1 MYKLRIV
8 VALIMFA
15 LCINALTGQR
25 VRNLKNPIFVFNNA
39 LNKQDLPAMSY
50 AEQAL
55 FLKKLGFDGME
66 YKETAGILDA
76 IGAFKKQGIKI
87 YTDYLKIDI
96 DQKESY
102 LLEWK
107 QLIPKLKGTGIVLW
121 VHLHSKK
128 YKPSD
133 EGADEVVVPIL
144 KELADFANPY
154 GVRLAIYHHVGFL
167 AEKVEDSYRLALKV
181 NRQNVGSV
189 FNLCH
194 FLKTDSEENLEKVLN
209 LTLPKLFAVSISGAD
224 GGDTKNMD
232 WDRLIQPLGKGTFD
246 VYSVVEM
253 LADKGYQGPIGI
265 QCYNIKGSPEIY
277 LKQSSDAWKTFKQK
291 YSIPVNSISSQEKTE
306 GWELLFDGKSTKK
319 WRGINQNSF
328 PKDGW
333 KVENGELCIVGN
345 NVLAES
351 ENAGDI
357 ITKKMYGNFELIW
370 DWKMLTKGG
379 NSGVKYFVLEGI
391 SDNPKHGEGLE
402 YQLLDDMNHPW
413 MLEGKMKPGD
423 YRTLASLYEIIPA
436 TNVHPNPLGIWNQSK
451 IVCKGNHVE
460 HWLNGIKVL
469 DYERGSDDYNDRV
482 AKSKMASISNFGM
495 AEKGHILLQDHGSI
509 LHFRNIKIK

>member
-1 MYKLRIV
+1 MHI
-8 VALIMFA
+8 
-15 LCINALTGQR
+15 
-25 VRNLKNPIFVFNNA
+25 
-39 LNKQDLPAMSY
+39 
-50 AEQAL
+50 
-55 FLKKLGFDGME
+55 
-66 YKETAGILDA
+66 
-76 IGAFKKQGIKI
+76 
-87 YTDYLKIDI
+87 
-96 DQKESY
+96 
-102 LLEWK
+102 
-107 QLIPKLKGTGIVLW
+107 
-121 VHLHSKK
+121 HSAK

-133 EGADEVVVPIL
+133 EAADEVVVPIL
-144 KELADFANPY
+144 QELADFANPY

-224 GGDTKNMD
+224 GGNTKSMD
-232 WDRLIQPLGKGTFD
+232 WDRLIQPLGQDTFE
-246 VYSVVEM
+246 VYRVVEM
-253 LADKGYQGPIGI
+253 LADNGYLGPIGI

-277 LKQSSDAWKTFKQK
+277 LKQSIDAWKTFKQK
-291 YSIPVNSISSQEKTE
+291 YAIPVNSLTKQEKKE
-306 GWELLFDGKSTKK
+306 GWELLFDGKSTNK
-319 WRGINQNSF
+319 WRGINQKSF

-333 KVENGELCIVGN
+333 KVENGELCIFGN

-357 ITKKMYGNFELIW
+357 ITKEVYDNFELIW
-370 DWKMLTKGG
+370 DWKMQTKGG
-379 NSGVKYFVLEGI
+379 NSGVKYFVLEGL
-391 SDNPKHGEGLE
+391 SYNPTHGEGLE
-402 YQLLDDMNHPW
+402 YQLLDDMNNPW

-423 YRTLASLYEIIPA
+423 YHTLALLYEIYPV

-469 DYERGSDDYNDRV
+469 DYERGSDDYKDRV

-509 LHFRNIKIK
+509 LHFRNIKIKELK